1 MHEGTIS
8 LRQNMNSKLQNL
20 ANSVGLEVD
29 DQLNAFAQLI
39 VSHCAQLCSRVAE
52 QAALT
57 NTGEMARKTNTTAK
71 NCAELIKEVFGDQSS
86 ELKGAETKEVQVGMR
101 FVKDCVLLEV
111 VKANTRLPGDWF
123 CRSVECDT
131 GLWSYDPSDI
141 LDNLVRVI

>member
-1 MHEGTIS
+1 MREGTIS

-39 VSHCAQLCSRVAE
+39 VAHCAQLCSQIAE

-71 NCAELIKEVFGDQSS
+71 NCAELIKEVFGDQSP
-86 ELKGAETKEVQVGMR
+86 ELKGTETKEVRIGMR
-101 FVKDCVLLEV
+101 FKIDDGLVEV
-111 VKANTRLPGDWF
+111 VKPNPNLPGDWF
-123 CRSVECDT
+123 CRSVKCDT
-131 GLWSYDPSDI
+131 GLWSYDPRDI
-141 LDNLVRVI
+141 LNNLIV